1 MELKKNIWKKEEKN
15 KKAKRKDLKLDI
27 ARIVNEKTT
36 YIYIYTIRV
45 PQIHGSKPPPLLPPD
60 VDVIV
65 GPGPALFFFSSS

>member
-1 MELKKNIWKKEEKN
+1 MELKEKKKKLKKGGKN
-15 KKAKRKDLKLDI
+15 KKVKRKYLKLDI

-36 YIYIYTIRV
+36 YIYTIRV